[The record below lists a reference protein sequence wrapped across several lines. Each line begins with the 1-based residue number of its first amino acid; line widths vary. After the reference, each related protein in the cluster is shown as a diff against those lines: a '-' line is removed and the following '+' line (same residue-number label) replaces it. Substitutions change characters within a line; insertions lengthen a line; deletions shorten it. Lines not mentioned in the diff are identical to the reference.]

1 MTRKKKLPEGER
13 VSCYVLLL
21 IVGLWLC
28 TVVEQVTTTGS
39 SEVGSC
45 YRLRKKDGSCGHVQ
59 RHSVTREDCCSGVQ
73 RRGWSSRTP
82 SNVSSSS
89 FSSESLSTSY
99 SVLTCLPCATLC
111 KGVKCG
117 EDRKCVVRCGAPRCV
132 CSPQCHLK
140 HKEPICGSDGRT
152 YSSECHLLKRAC
164 RKKKRVLVAHYG
176 PCQTC
181 SGVRCRGKKQCVL
194 DEQMTPICI
203 KCPSECPKKDKRLLC
218 AADGRT
224 YTSRCQ
230 LKQASCRAGSLI
242 PRAYMGPCRSSPTCD
257 SVRCWGNQ
265 TCLTTVETGQP
276 QCTECDDNS
285 CRPSTRPVCASDGRT
300 YPSWCAFRHEACRSG
315 RALTPALHQHCAA
328 NHTKADDCKPSK
340 AHSSSGRKSKKH
352 KSRQQELEEHQ
363 IEELLQRQVL
373 MKHVQEVVLG
383 EDSNNPSIMDGGGGS
398 GQQLPE
404 ESIFKEKGKKS
415 KRKKKSKQRPF
426 RMREKPQTKKKRPKV
441 QKRSRLIFLSS
452 LSPTNVNGD
461 VDENSRKDVKREIK
475 EGEER

>member
-1 MTRKKKLPEGER
+1 MTRKKKLPEGDR
-13 VSCYVLLL
+13 VSCFVLLL

-28 TVVEQVTTTGS
+28 TLVEQVTTTGS
-39 SEVGSC
+39 PEVGSC

-59 RHSVTREDCCSGVQ
+59 RRLVTREDCCSGVQ

-82 SNVSSSS
+82 SNVSSTSS
-89 FSSESLSTSY
+89 SSITSVSSSTSN
-99 SVLTCLPCATLC
+99 SVLTCLPCSTLC
-111 KGVKCG
+111 EGVKCG

-140 HKEPICGSDGRT
+140 HKEPVCGSDGRT

-181 SGVRCRGKKQCVL
+181 SGLRCRGGKQCVL

-203 KCPSECPKKDKRLLC
+203 RCPVACPKKDKRPLC

-242 PRAYMGPCRSSPTCD
+242 PRAYMGACRDSPTCD
-257 SVRCWGNQ
+257 TVRCWGNQ
-265 TCLTTVETGQP
+265 TCLTSVETGQP
-276 QCTECDDNS
+276 QCTECDDHA

-315 RALTPALHQHCAA
+315 RALTPALHQHCAS

-340 AHSSSGRKSKKH
+340 AHASGRGSGSSGGSSSKKSRKH
-352 KSRQQELEEHQ
+352 KSRQQELEEQ
-363 IEELLQRQVL
+363 QKEELLQQQAL
-373 MKHVQEVVLG
+373 MKQVQQDFATLQEAVLG
-383 EDSNNPSIMDGGGGS
+383 DDNPSIMDGGGGS

-404 ESIFKEKGKKS
+404 ENATKEKGKRS
-415 KRKKKSKQRPF
+415 RRRKKKC
-426 RMREKPQTKKKRPKV
+426 EK
-441 QKRSRLIFLSS
+441 
-452 LSPTNVNGD
+452 
-461 VDENSRKDVKREIK
+461 SRKRRRKDQKTRK
-475 EGEER
+475 DNA